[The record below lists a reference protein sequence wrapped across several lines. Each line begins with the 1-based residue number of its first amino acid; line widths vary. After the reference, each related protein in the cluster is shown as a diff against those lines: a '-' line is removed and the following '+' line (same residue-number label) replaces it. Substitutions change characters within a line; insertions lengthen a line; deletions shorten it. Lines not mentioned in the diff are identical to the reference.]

1 VPILRPARAAPTPAH
16 RWIGPEAISR
26 SRRERPKVKTDQ
38 DDSKALSSK
47 PLLQPRSDLP
57 QSLRADTP
65 FTRSTTDTEVIMRK
79 ALWITVGLGMLA
91 AIIVGMYALA
101 HWYGEWAARSSP
113 YGETAAAYLD
123 AAEEGKP
130 LADLYGACATQAAQ
144 SAAQESLDDLEGLGY
159 KIVNSAS
166 WGAGTAIVNIT
177 FSPSSSDSSP
187 YSFQMQQEGGKW
199 KVCTFTKGHFVV
211 DTE

>member
-1 VPILRPARAAPTPAH
+1 VGENTQVRQLYRDALS
-16 RWIGPEAISR
+16 GKLN
-26 SRRERPKVKTDQ
+26 RREVFQRGI
-38 DDSKALSSK
+38 ALGLS
-47 PLLQPRSDLP
+47 
-57 QSLRADTP
+57 AN
-65 FTRSTTDTEVIMRK
+65 VI
-79 ALWITVGLGMLA
+79 GMLA
-91 AIIVGMYALA
+91 LNAVKVPSAF
-101 HWYGEWAARSSP
+101 
-113 YGETAAAYLD
+113 